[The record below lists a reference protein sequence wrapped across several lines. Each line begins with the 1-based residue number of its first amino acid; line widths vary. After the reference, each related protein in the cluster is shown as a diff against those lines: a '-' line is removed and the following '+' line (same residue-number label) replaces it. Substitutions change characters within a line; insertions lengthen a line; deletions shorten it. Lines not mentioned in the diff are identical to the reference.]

1 MHRTTLNIPDGLFR
15 RAKVK
20 AAAERVPLS
29 EVLRDLLD
37 RWVTGDLTRETGDRS
52 RREVVERARRTFGMW
67 RDRNPD
73 AFLEQSRATLGAR
86 DRKVEDA
93 RLAP

>member
-20 AAAERVPLS
+20 AASEKVPLS
-29 EVLRDLLD
+29 EVLRNLLD
-37 RWVTGDLTRETGDRS
+37 RWVTGELAMETGGRS
-52 RREVVERARRTFGMW
+52 RREAVECARKTFGLW

-73 AFLEQSRATLGAR
+73 TLLKESRAGLKPR
-86 DRKVEDA
+86 DREIEDA